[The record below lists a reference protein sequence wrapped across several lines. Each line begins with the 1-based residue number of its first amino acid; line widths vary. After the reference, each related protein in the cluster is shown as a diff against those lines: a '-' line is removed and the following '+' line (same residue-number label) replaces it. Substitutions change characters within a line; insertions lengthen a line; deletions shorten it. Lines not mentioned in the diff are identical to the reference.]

1 MAKENI
7 AFMVNLRKNTVPDS
21 DMFGRYYPEA
31 ESKETLS
38 TKGFAKHVSDHGGTL
53 VSYELMQMVLAG
65 IVKCLK
71 EYMSQG
77 QPVKL
82 DGLGTFRPTVT
93 SVTGGAAS
101 IEEALQK
108 GVNNMV
114 AGVNFVFIPEN
125 AQGEEI
131 TSKKFKDQCSL
142 QFAYLVETIKK
153 VIGGKEKSYT
163 LRTPL
168 SAWGIVQSEDEGT
181 GEEGGTSQ
189 NGETSGSGSSQSGS
203 NTGGSQNSGSGS
215 QNGGSTN
222 GGSTN
227 SGSNSGSGTNTGG
240 STGGNTSGNS
250 GSQSGTE
257 GDYRL
262 VIYKYGNGTST
273 VTDDS
278 EQEINSNDNVHS
290 GSNVNISVV
299 PVEGKEPIAK
309 VNGNRITLTENDGTY
324 TGSFQMPTKGTVL
337 EILTEPD
344 EWDYADQ
351 N

>member
-7 AFMVNLRKNTVPDS
+7 AFLVNLRKNIVEGS
-21 DMFGRYYPEA
+21 KMEGRYYPEA
-31 ESKETLS
+31 ESKEALT
-38 TKGFAKHVSDHGGTL
+38 TKGFAKHVADHGGM
-53 VSYELMQMVLAG
+53 VSYEFMQLVLAA

-93 SVTGGAAS
+93 SVVGGAAS
-101 IEEALQK
+101 IEEALEK

-168 SAWGIVQSEDEGT
+168 SAWGIVDAEADA
-181 GEEGGTSQ
+181 EGGST
-189 NGETSGSGSSQSGS
+189 NSGTDSGSSQSGTQTGD
-203 NTGGSQNSGSGS
+203 NTQGGGTDNP
-215 QNGGSTN
+215 GGDN
-222 GGSTN
+222 QG
-227 SGSNSGSGTNTGG
+227 
-240 STGGNTSGNS
+240 GGNSSITPG
-250 GSQSGTE
+250 E
-257 GDYRL
+257 GD
-262 VIYKYGNGTST
+262 
-273 VTDDS
+273 
-278 EQEINSNDNVHS
+278 
-290 GSNVNISVV
+290 
-299 PVEGKEPIAK
+299 
-309 VNGNRITLTENDGTY
+309 
-324 TGSFQMPTKGTVL
+324 
-337 EILTEPD
+337 
-344 EWDYADQ
+344 
-351 N
+351 